1 MSKNKNLIA
10 VTMGDPSG
18 ISTEIT
24 IKAWIKKNTNLKFFL
39 IHDPVYVSR
48 VIKKMKVGLKV
59 QIINNPSEALSVNKK
74 YLPVIPIKIDAKT
87 QLGER
92 NYSNA
97 GAILQSIDMAID
109 FAKQKVISG
118 IVTNPINKEVIAKK
132 LMRFKGHTEYLA
144 KKDKKSSNLTA
155 AEDQCQEY
163 PSQSSEQRECSEE
176 ESATTC
182 ACVCGESRL
191 GSFEL
196 TIE

>member
-1 MSKNKNLIA
+1 MSKNKSLIA

-24 IKAWIKKNTNLKFFL
+24 IKAWIKKNTNLRFFL

-59 QIINNPSEALSVNKK
+59 QIIDNPSEALSVNKK
-74 YLPVIPIKIDAKT
+74 YLPIIPIKIDAKT
-87 QLGER
+87 QLGKR

-118 IVTNPINKEVIAKK
+118 FVTNPINKEVIAKK
-132 LMRFKGHTEYLA
+132 LRRFKGHTEYLA
-144 KKDKKSSNLTA
+144 KKDKKSNEMMFLLNKKMKVTPVTTHVCLLYTSDA
-155 AEDQCQEY
+155 ADE
-163 PSQSSEQRECSEE
+163 
-176 ESATTC
+176 
-182 ACVCGESRL
+182 
-191 GSFEL
+191 
-196 TIE
+196 